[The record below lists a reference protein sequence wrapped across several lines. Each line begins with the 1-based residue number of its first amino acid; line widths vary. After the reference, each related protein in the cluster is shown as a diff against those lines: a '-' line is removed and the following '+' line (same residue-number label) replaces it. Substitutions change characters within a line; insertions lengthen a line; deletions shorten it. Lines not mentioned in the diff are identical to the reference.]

1 MITSENKRKMTND
14 QWLSS
19 NDVRR
24 TVAFMAHEEQIEV
37 LTIEID
43 TDRCRSSSS
52 DLKMKVSNAGDIL
65 SNTKSYIK

>member
-14 QWLSS
+14 RWLSS
-19 NDVRR
+19 SDVQR

-43 TDRCRSSSS
+43 TDRCRWSSS
-52 DLKMKVSNAGDIL
+52 DRKMKVSSAGDIL
-65 SNTKSYIK
+65 SNAKSYIK